1 MKLAEL
7 AAEPKLIKI
16 ILDDEDLVKKY
27 NEPLEFWI
35 WDRQPIDSYMRMAKS
50 TTENFDDIVSAVNEM
65 ILDEEGKR
73 IVQGNVML
81 PTNVLMKAFTK
92 VIETLGK

>member
-27 NEPLEFWI
+27 DEPLEFWI

-50 TTENFDDIVSAVNEM
+50 TTDNFDDIVSAVNEM

>member
-27 NEPLEFWI
+27 DEPLEFWI

-50 TTENFDDIVSAVNEM
+50 TTDNFDDIVTAVNEM

>member
-50 TTENFDDIVSAVNEM
+50 TTDNFDDIVTAVNEM

-73 IVQGNVML
+73 IMEGNVML

>member
-50 TTENFDDIVSAVNEM
+50 TTDNFDDIVTAVNEM